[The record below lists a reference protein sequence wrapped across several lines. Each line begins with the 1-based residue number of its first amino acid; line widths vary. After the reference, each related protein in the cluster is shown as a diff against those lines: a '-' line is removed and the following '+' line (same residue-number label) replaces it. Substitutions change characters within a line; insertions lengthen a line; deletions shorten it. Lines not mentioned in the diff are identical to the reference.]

1 MIKYPYV
8 FTCYAIE
15 GGPLISNDEIK
26 PIGSVYVRAF
36 TFEEAEALA
45 NDCLTGKHGYNYF
58 MPFISTI
65 RRFPSN
71 LPGCPLVFKNTA
83 QRVLFKP
90 YTEEY
95 DDA

>member
-15 GGPLISNDEIK
+15 SGALIEKEKIF
-26 PIGSVYVRAF
+26 PIGTVYVRAF
-36 TFEEAEALA
+36 TFEEAAALA
-45 NDCLTGKHGYNYF
+45 DDCLTGHHYF
-58 MPFISTI
+58 MPFITTI

-71 LPGCPLVFKNTA
+71 LPGSPLVFRNNT
-83 QRVLFKP
+83 QRVVFKP
-90 YTEEY
+90 YTGDS